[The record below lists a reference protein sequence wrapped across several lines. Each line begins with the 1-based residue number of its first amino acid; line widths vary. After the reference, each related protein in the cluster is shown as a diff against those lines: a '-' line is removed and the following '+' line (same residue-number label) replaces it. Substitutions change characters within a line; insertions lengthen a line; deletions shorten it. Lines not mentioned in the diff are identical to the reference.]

1 MKMKKIF
8 ILIIIVLIGFPIV
21 SNLHAQQNESLRER
35 LARRQQAQQSGNT
48 ANRNLTLRAQLMNDA
63 QTEDISNASWMREIY
78 RELDLEKDVN
88 AALYYPVK
96 PFGNRMNLATMIF
109 NKVVS
114 GEITAYKFI
123 QGATE
128 RLTEDNI
135 LKVDS
140 AFFYGLDVPFE
151 IIDGKYV
158 VDPDFV
164 PSEEVR
170 KYYIKEVWYFD
181 KNNSVVGI
189 QTTALCPIME
199 FQGYD
204 TGMERYPLFW
214 VSYESIRPYTSQM
227 PIMVSSLNNAVT
239 QTINDFFVKRN
250 FDGEIY
256 KTTNTRNLS
265 LQEQYQHPD
274 SLKNARNKIEQQLID
289 FRDNLWVYN
298 DSIDF
303 TQQDR
308 EARRERASGNSGS
321 NSEIRNQRSG
331 QQKSSAVRTMR
342 NRKRN

>member
-1 MKMKKIF
+1 
-8 ILIIIVLIGFPIV
+8 
-21 SNLHAQQNESLRER
+21 
-35 LARRQQAQQSGNT
+35 
-48 ANRNLTLRAQLMNDA
+48 
-63 QTEDISNASWMREIY
+63 
-78 RELDLEKDVN
+78 
-88 AALYYPVK
+88 
-96 PFGNRMNLATMIF
+96 
-109 NKVVS
+109 
-114 GEITAYKFI
+114 
-123 QGATE
+123 
-128 RLTEDNI
+128 
-135 LKVDS
+135 
-140 AFFYGLDVPFE
+140 
-151 IIDGKYV
+151 
-158 VDPDFV
+158 
-164 PSEEVR
+164 
-170 KYYIKEVWYFD
+170 
-181 KNNSVVGI
+181 
-189 QTTALCPIME
+189 
-199 FQGYD
+199 
-204 TGMERYPLFW
+204 
-214 VSYESIRPYTSQM
+214 
-227 PIMVSSLNNAVT
+227 MVSSLNNAVT